1 MQDMEKNI
9 SLGSEI
15 IDFDNITSKA
25 DSLESYEIEKFERFI
40 EQKIE
45 RAVDQLNV
53 YKKTLDLLY
62 EFKTER
68 QDELNKFL
76 FDNSDIELCQN

>member
-1 MQDMEKNI
+1 MKNKE
-9 SLGSEI
+9 SEI
-15 IDFDNITSKA
+15 TR
-25 DSLESYEIEKFERFI
+25 YELDKFEQFI
-40 EQKIE
+40 EGKIE
-45 RAVDQLNV
+45 RAVDQLNL